1 MLVVEVDEVVDVV
14 EVVVVDVV
22 VVVVVL
28 TAIQVSFFS
37 FNFPSLHLTSVIDAS
52 LKYFALNYTGYRHAL
67 LCNLFYELP
76 QFKSWVT
83 NWCPLHS
90 FD

>member
-14 EVVVVDVV
+14 EVVVLDVV
-22 VVVVVL
+22 VAVVVL

-52 LKYFALNYTGYRHAL
+52 LKYFALIILAIDMLYYVIFCMSYLSSNPG
-67 LCNLFYELP
+67 
-76 QFKSWVT
+76 
-83 NWCPLHS
+83 
-90 FD
+90 